1 MQGYWN
7 KQEET
12 AQALR
17 GGWLHTGDIAKRDK
31 DGYFMI
37 VDRIKGGQVPGKL
50 GAQVSLR
57 LGPQEVQRPLGR
69 GGWEVAGAE
78 DRHIRGRAGLS
89 SEWDPGEAPLS
100 QRGRVWSCRG
110 WEGAETSAPLS
121 PAPRPRA
128 HARTQIGRASCRER

>member
-1 MQGYWN
+1 MGASVVRRGGA
-7 KQEET
+7 E
-12 AQALR
+12 ALR
-17 GGWLHTGDIAKRDK
+17 STAPPWLLVGLGT
-31 DGYFMI
+31 
-37 VDRIKGGQVPGKL
+37 GQVPGKL

-69 GGWEVAGAE
+69 GGWEAAGAE
-78 DRHIRGRAGLS
+78 DRHIWGRAGLS

-121 PAPRPRA
+121 PAPRPGA
-128 HARTQIGRASCRER
+128 HGYPACDFLAPN